1 MNTNTRLKIALNK
14 AKEANVPNDNIE
26 RTIKKA
32 SGDLD
37 GVQYEEIIYEGYGPA
52 GVAVLVEVLTDN
64 RNRSA
69 ADIRHIFNKNG
80 GNLGES
86 GCVSF
91 LFERKGV
98 FILETEQVKLSE
110 EELMLEVLE
119 AGAEDFIME
128 DGQYEIVTV
137 PAEFEQMKAF
147 LEQKEITIQSAEITM
162 LPSTTVALHGDQALQ
177 MMKLLDA
184 LEDHDDVQNAY
195 ANVELDEDELN
206 ALTD

>member
-128 DGQYEIVTV
+128 DGQYEIVTA
-137 PAEFEQMKAF
+137 PAEFEQMKVF

-162 LPSTTVALHGDQALQ
+162 LPSTTVTLHGDQALQ